1 MKEREKSFPSVVINC
16 DVGINGNHF
25 ESAEKWRFIKK
36 DYYIFERRFIKEG
49 DENKWK
55 IKN

>member
-25 ESAEKWRFIKK
+25 GSAEK
-36 DYYIFERRFIKEG
+36 
-49 DENKWK
+49 
-55 IKN
+55 